1 MKHHKLEIDFMKN
14 HHRLT
19 LADREEI
26 SRGLA
31 NQETLTSIAQR
42 IGKDKSALSYEVN
55 RDGMTKDT
63 YRAHK
68 AHWDSQRQRKKQ
80 GRKNKIAENA
90 ELRVLIYAKLK
101 LRWSPQQIVHFLK
114 EEYAEREDMRIS
126 HETIYSYLYVLPK
139 GTLKK
144 ELLAYLRQQR
154 KYRRKRK
161 NRAKEPDN
169 RGKIPEMISIE
180 ERPKEVE
187 KRTVPG
193 HWEGDLILGKWKQS
207 ALGTLVER
215 TTRTTLLVP
224 LSAKD
229 AVSVRRAFARETK
242 KLPQQMKISLTYDQG
257 REMFEHRLF
266 TKQTKMKVYFA
277 HPGSPWERGTNE
289 NTNGLIRQF
298 FPKGTDFNQVSRKQ
312 IKHVQH
318 LLNGR
323 PRKTLDWQTPYE
335 AFNKFVE
342 LET

>member
-1 MKHHKLEIDFMKN
+1 
-14 HHRLT
+14 

-26 SRGLA
+26 SRGLV
-31 NQETLTSIAQR
+31 NNETFEQIAKR
-42 IGKDKSALSYEVN
+42 LGKDKSTISYEVN
-55 RDGMTKDT
+55 RVGMSKET
-63 YRAHK
+63 YRDHK
-68 AHWDSQRQRKKQ
+68 AHWFSQKQRKQQ
-80 GRKNKIAENA
+80 GRKSKLRENA
-90 ELRVLIYAKLK
+90 ELRALIHKQLK
-101 LRWSPQQIVHFLK
+101 LRWSPQQIVQFLK
-114 EEYAEREDMRIS
+114 KDYTRRKDMQVS
-126 HETIYSYLYVLPK
+126 HETIYTYLYVLPR
-139 GTLKK
+139 GALKK
-144 ELLAYLRQQR
+144 ELLSYLRQQR
-154 KYRRKRK
+154 KYRRKRN
-161 NRAKEPDN
+161 NRAKELDN

-193 HWEGDLILGKWKQS
+193 HWEGDIILGKWKQS

-229 AVSVRRAFARETK
+229 AVTVRRAFARETK
-242 KLPQQMKISLTYDQG
+242 KLPQQMKVSMTYDQG

-289 NTNGLIRQF
+289 NTNGLVRQF
-298 FPKGTDFNQVSRKQ
+298 FPKGTDFNKVPRKK
-312 IKHVQH
+312 IKWVQH

-323 PRKTLDWQTPYE
+323 PRKTLHWQTPYE
-335 AFNKFVE
+335 VFNKFVE